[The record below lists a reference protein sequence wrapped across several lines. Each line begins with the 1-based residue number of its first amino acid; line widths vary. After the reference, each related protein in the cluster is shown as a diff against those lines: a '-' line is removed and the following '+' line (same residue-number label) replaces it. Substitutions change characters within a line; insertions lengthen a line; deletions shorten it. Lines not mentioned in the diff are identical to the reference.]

1 MKILYLCSQNKRRS
15 LTAEKVLNGRDGHEV
30 RSAGTEN
37 NSRIKVTAG
46 LLGWAD
52 IVVTMEKKHTAR
64 IQSKYADILASKKI
78 YCLRIAD
85 DYSFLDDHLVEMLE
99 ESFDEMMQNCSK
111 EQC

>member
-37 NSRIKVTAG
+37 NARIKVTAG

-52 IVVTMEKKHTAR
+52 IIVTMEKKHTSR
-64 IQSKYADILASKKI
+64 IKSKYADIVLSKPI
-78 YCLRIAD
+78 VCLHISD
-85 DYSFLDDHLVEMLE
+85 DYQFMDELLIKLLE
-99 ESFDEMMQNCSK
+99 DNFETLIN
-111 EQC
+111 